1 MSKQWVLAILI
12 SLPLTC
18 AAQTYKCTSGGRVT
32 LTDTPC
38 DSTKAIANE
47 PKKTDS
53 LENMTAAQI
62 QAEFEK
68 EVAERKEAEN
78 RHAIERQQLLS
89 DNNNTPGVRE
99 SLPFIE
105 TIKPTEPSSSG
116 AGGLILMLLGIY
128 FLPAIIAAGRSHHN
142 ATAIFLLDL
151 LLGWTAIGWI
161 LSLVWAATAV
171 QQKTKQPNPQ
181 PE

>member
-1 MSKQWVLAILI
+1 MSKRWICVILI
-12 SLPLTC
+12 ALPLTS
-18 AAQTYKCTSGGRVT
+18 AAQTYKCTNGGRVT

-38 DSTKAIANE
+38 DSTKTITSE
-47 PKKTDS
+47 QKKTDS
-53 LENMTAAQI
+53 PEEMTAAQI

-68 EVAERKEAEN
+68 EVADRKEADN
-78 RHAIERQQLLS
+78 RHAIERQQLLA
-89 DNNNTPGVRE
+89 DKDNTPGVRE
-99 SLPFIE
+99 SLPIIE
-105 TIKPTEPSSSG
+105 TIKPTKPSSSST
-116 AGGLILMLLGIY
+116 GGVILILLGIY

-142 ATAIFLLDL
+142 ATAIFLLNL

-171 QQKTKQPNPQ
+171 RVKAKPPHPQ